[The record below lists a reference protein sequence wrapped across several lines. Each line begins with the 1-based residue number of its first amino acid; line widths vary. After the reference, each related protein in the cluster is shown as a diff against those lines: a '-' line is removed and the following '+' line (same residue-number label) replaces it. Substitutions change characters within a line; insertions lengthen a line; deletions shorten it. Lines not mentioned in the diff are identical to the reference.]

1 MADHPGSGRMC
12 RREPIPGVARG
23 ITDRDE
29 HADPHIIPHVD
40 ANSDGDTLAHA
51 HCLADP
57 PPGGVAG

>member
-1 MADHPGSGRMC
+1 MC